1 MTLANRDSII
11 YDVAAETYADFLLG
25 KWNEISDSLGI
36 PAVEYTPV
44 ASKIRSLLS
53 PWGDWKIGS
62 TCVCPT
68 FVSADGFPAE
78 ISVNWSAD
86 GPELRIVFESLGE
99 LGTLQSNLEAGA
111 RLTRRLAA
119 EPGVDLDWYLAVEHL
134 FSAAEPEPGHVG
146 IWHAIG
152 WRPGKP
158 LRYNVYLDL
167 LGPGTATADSIA
179 EAALD
184 TLGFRAAWLRL
195 ADRLSTARP
204 GIHRVENLSLTL
216 RPPAQARLKVYTRN
230 RSATV
235 GELEDLV
242 ASVVTH
248 QAGDLCEFYRAVLG
262 REPSEVEDDSYT
274 CLGYR
279 LGSVEPVD
287 SNTYLRIPALTANDE
302 EAAAVIEKAMEH
314 QGLDATRYLGLVQRI
329 APAEL
334 GRISGLQE
342 LLSFRCGVGRSGLT
356 VYLRFPV
363 YTGPRRMQ

>member
-1 MTLANRDSII
+1 MMTLSGREDIT

-36 PAVEYTPV
+36 PAAEYTAV
-44 ASKIRSLLS
+44 TSKIRSLLS

-78 ISVNWSAD
+78 ISVNWSAH

-99 LGTLQSNLEAGA
+99 LGTLRSNLEAGA

-134 FSAAEPEPGHVG
+134 FTAAEPAPGHVG

-152 WRPGKP
+152 WGPGTS
-158 LRYNVYLDL
+158 LRYNAYFDL
-167 LGPGTATADSIA
+167 LGPGTGTADSIA
-179 EAALD
+179 AVAME
-184 TLGFRAAWLRL
+184 TLGFRDAWLRL

-216 RPPAQARLKVYTRN
+216 CPPAQARLKVYTRN
-230 RSATV
+230 RSASV
-235 GELEDLV
+235 GELENLA

-248 QAGDLCEFYRAVLG
+248 KAGDLCEFYQAVLG
-262 REPSEVEDDSYT
+262 RKPSDVEDDSYT

-279 LGSVEPVD
+279 VGSVEPVD
-287 SNTYLRIPALTANDE
+287 SNTYIRIPDLTANDD
-302 EAAAVIEKAMEH
+302 EAAAVIERAMKH
-314 QGLDATRYLGLVQRI
+314 QGLDAARYLPMVQRI

-334 GRISGLQE
+334 FRTSGLQE

-363 YTGPRRMQ
+363 YAGPR